1 MIKAVKAEA
10 EATRLEGLAKHK
22 RELER
27 ERIIELSRS
36 GGGKRLGS
44 GMQATVD
51 DKGKLVW
58 E

>member
-1 MIKAVKAEA
+1 MVKAAKAET

-36 GGGKRLGS
+36 GGGGKRS